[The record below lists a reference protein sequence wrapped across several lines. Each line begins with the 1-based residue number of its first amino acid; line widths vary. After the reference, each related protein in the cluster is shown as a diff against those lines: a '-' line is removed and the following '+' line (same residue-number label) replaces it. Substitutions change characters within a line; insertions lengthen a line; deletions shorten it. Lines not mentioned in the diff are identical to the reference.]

1 MVGVVSCARSDFQ
14 IPGRGFRVAGGV
26 TVTDPQDHVRS
37 RGYLSGGPWSLEH
50 SSSKPHAQPVCF
62 LVREVCNVKMRQRR
76 YGAPRAFLRRS
87 PTTLGR

>member
-37 RGYLSGGPWSLEH
+37 R
-50 SSSKPHAQPVCF
+50 V
-62 LVREVCNVKMRQRR
+62 
-76 YGAPRAFLRRS
+76 
-87 PTTLGR
+87 T